1 MSAAKEWSTIIPWR
15 LQWRTRRVNRE
26 VAVWFRRPNSVE
38 TRHGFLSASR
48 RGFSPILGYLY
59 FVTYNIEQDYLNPTG
74 LRLEFTSAYF
84 TPE

>member
-1 MSAAKEWSTIIPWR
+1 MDSYQLLGA
-15 LQWRTRRVNRE
+15 
-26 VAVWFRRPNSVE
+26 
-38 TRHGFLSASR
+38 GF
-48 RGFSPILGYLY
+48 PQYLGDLY

>member
-1 MSAAKEWSTIIPWR
+1 MDSYQLLGAG
-15 LQWRTRRVNRE
+15 
-26 VAVWFRRPNSVE
+26 FPN
-38 TRHGFLSASR
+38 TWA
-48 RGFSPILGYLY
+48 YLY